1 MSADD
6 ERPPEDGDNSERT
19 ADDTDGDQSDAS
31 RPDADESDDAS
42 AGGDASDADRTE
54 PTATLLPS
62 STPDLGRD
70 EEPDDRGW
78 LVRNPGWAAL
88 IAVLLG
94 AAIGVGVGYLVFDS
108 DDDDTDATSE
118 EAAALAE
125 QVGTLEGENEALSA
139 QNTELAAELSASQ
152 GEVEQLR
159 DRLDQMTGELAENV
173 VIIGDFVG
181 GNADDAVAAAEEQGW
196 LVTVVSAESD
206 TDAPGT
212 VISQAPAAGAPM
224 VRGSA
229 VVLTVA
235 VEPQPEPEP
244 DVDLDYTSVQTFQ
257 GTGPQDTASVT
268 LPTAAAGAI
277 RIAYQFEGDT
287 QFKVDLV
294 SADESV
300 VATLVDVQGTA
311 GATVQDVADVPFAGT
326 FSFRVTTDNQTQW
339 QIDLQALLPQSS
351 PTTPTS

>member
-6 ERPPEDGDNSERT
+6 ERPPEGGESSE
-19 ADDTDGDQSDAS
+19 G
-31 RPDADESDDAS
+31 PVDESGTAQGAGTS
-42 AGGDASDADRTE
+42 GGNGGDGTGGEGEPATDRTQ
-54 PTATLLPS
+54 PAATLLPS
-62 STPDLGRD
+62 SAPDLGPG
-70 EEPDDRGW
+70 EEPENEGW

-88 IAVLLG
+88 IAVVLG
-94 AAIGVGVGYLVFDS
+94 IAIGVVVGYLAFDS
-108 DDDDTDATSE
+108 DDDTTDASDE
-118 EAAALAE
+118 ETAALAE
-125 QVGTLEGENEALSA
+125 QVGTLQGDNEALTA
-139 QNTELAAELSASQ
+139 QNEELAADLSASQ
-152 GEVEQLR
+152 DEVEQLR

-244 DVDLDYTSVQTFQ
+244 DVDLEYTSVQTFQ
-257 GTGPQDTASVT
+257 GTGPQTTDSVT

-277 RIAYQFEGDT
+277 RIAYQFQGDT
-287 QFKVDLV
+287 QFTVELIG
-294 SADESV
+294 ADDNV
-300 VATLVDVQGTA
+300 VATLADVQGSA
-311 GATVQDVADVPFAGT
+311 GETVQDVADVPFAG
-326 FSFRVTTDNQTQW
+326 SFAFRITTDNQTQW
-339 QIDLQALLPQSS
+339 QMDLQALLPQSS